1 MSSKTDIL
9 NEFKRQLLLFLDEM
23 IEQFPNEGD
32 FVVMRILLNDQ
43 ISINDVMNNF
53 ILQILPL
60 KTMVKE
66 RNDNFFLQNNI
77 LFEDL
82 DKSKVNHFKK
92 IWRSDLL
99 DNDDKEAM
107 WQWFDMFIKISEKYQ
122 NIV

>member
-23 IEQFPNEGD
+23 VEQFPNEGD

-99 DNDDKEAM
+99 DDDDKEAM
-107 WQWFDMFIKISEKYQ
+107 WQWFDMFIKIAEKYQ

>member
-9 NEFKRQLLLFLDEM
+9 NEFKRQLLHFLDEM

-92 IWRSDLL
+92 IWRSDSL
-99 DNDDKEAM
+99 DNDDKETM
-107 WQWFDMFIKISEKYQ
+107 WQWFDMFIKIAEKYQ